1 MRSLR
6 HMYRR
11 MSGRGNLGRWCLCN
25 RSWQVH
31 RLRHLRRRLPER
43 SDQARIILQEGIKKL
58 FPRKEELFYC
68 LFPSGSA
75 DTPET
80 RGRSTHTACR
90 RSGIHNSFPADFNGR
105 SRFRRPLIRYAP
117 KHPRKGFRGKVEIH
131 RTIAA
136 GPCITG
142 HRKTRVQGFCR
153 KRTFPFAESIYYT

>member
-1 MRSLR
+1 M
-6 HMYRR
+6 
-11 MSGRGNLGRWCLCN
+11 
-25 RSWQVH
+25 H

-90 RSGIHNSFPADFNGR
+90 PVRDSQQFS
-105 SRFRRPLIRYAP
+105 SRFQRQITIPPTVNSIRPEAP
-117 KHPRKGFRGKVEIH
+117 SKGISRKGRNTSDDSGGAVHH
-131 RTIAA
+131 RTSKDTCTGILPQTNLSVCRIYLLYLIIEHRNIAGEA
-136 GPCITG
+136 YPAMSNAC
-142 HRKTRVQGFCR
+142 FS
-153 KRTFPFAESIYYT
+153 P

>member
-1 MRSLR
+1 MP
-6 HMYRR
+6 RR
-11 MSGRGNLGRWCLCN
+11 GHLGRRYL
-25 RSWQVH
+25 RDRPGQVH

-68 LFPSGSA
+68 LFPNGSA

-90 RSGIHNSFPADFNGR
+90 RSGIHNSFPAYFNGR

-117 KHPRKGFRGKVEIH
+117 KHPRKGFRGKIETH
-131 RTIAA
+131 RTVAGLWQDIERHVCRDFSANEPFRLQNLSIILNLEHRNIAEEA
-136 GPCITG
+136 
-142 HRKTRVQGFCR
+142 
-153 KRTFPFAESIYYT
+153 

>member
-1 MRSLR
+1 MRHLHRRVPGRGYFGRRHLR
-6 HMYRR
+6 HRR
-11 MSGRGNLGRWCLCN
+11 R
-25 RSWQVH
+25 QVH

>member
-1 MRSLR
+1 MRLNRFLTSGTISSKHYLR
-6 HMYRR
+6 AFYT
-11 MSGRGNLGRWCLCN
+11 L
-25 RSWQVH
+25 
-31 RLRHLRRRLPER
+31 LPL
-43 SDQARIILQEGIKKL
+43 SCFFKDN
-58 FPRKEELFYC
+58 PRKEELFYC

>member
-1 MRSLR
+1 MRQLHRRVPRRGYFGRR
-6 HMYRR
+6 HLCDRRRQMY
-11 MSGRGNLGRWCLCN
+11 
-25 RSWQVH
+25 

-90 RSGIHNSFPADFNGR
+90 HNGFTTVFQPISTADHDSADRYTIRPEAPSKGIS
-105 SRFRRPLIRYAP
+105 
-117 KHPRKGFRGKVEIH
+117 RKGRNTSDDSGGTVHH
-131 RTIAA
+131 RTSKDT
-136 GPCITG
+136 CTG
-142 HRKTRVQGFCR
+142 ILPQTNLSVCR
-153 KRTFPFAESIYYT
+153 IYLLYLI

>member
-1 MRSLR
+1 MRQLHRRVPRRGYFGRR
-6 HMYRR
+6 HLCDRRRQMY
-11 MSGRGNLGRWCLCN
+11 
-25 RSWQVH
+25 